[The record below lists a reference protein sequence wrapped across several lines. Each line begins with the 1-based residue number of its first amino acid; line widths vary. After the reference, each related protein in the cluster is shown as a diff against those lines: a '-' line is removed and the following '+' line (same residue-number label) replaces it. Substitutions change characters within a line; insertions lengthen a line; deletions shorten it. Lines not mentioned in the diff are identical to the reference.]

1 MLEVAFDAKFTIKS
15 RRLLVYGL
23 TDEMIDELTK
33 EEMKTLIAITSKFT
47 SIMNKANV
55 LKVPFKDVTPNMKP
69 VARSRFKKK
78 LIELGIMNEYNGK
91 LWISPLI
98 LEPLEDK
105 NIINF
110 KHHVQQ
116 AWIYLFHDKDKRFD
130 GIDDFIK
137 DIFK

>member
-1 MLEVAFDAKFTIKS
+1 MESYNKS
-15 RRLLVYGL
+15 VKMEKQYLLVNWL
-23 TDEMIDELTK
+23 TDEMIDKLTK
-33 EEMKTLIAITSKFT
+33 EEMKAFIAITSKFT

-55 LKVPFKDVTPNMKP
+55 LKVPFKDVTPKMKP

-78 LIELGIMNEYNGK
+78 LIELEIINEYKGK
-91 LWISPLI
+91 LWISPFVLD
-98 LEPLEDK
+98 PLDDK

-116 AWIYLFHDKDKRFD
+116 TWIYLFHDKDRKFD
-130 GIDDFIK
+130 GIDDFIE